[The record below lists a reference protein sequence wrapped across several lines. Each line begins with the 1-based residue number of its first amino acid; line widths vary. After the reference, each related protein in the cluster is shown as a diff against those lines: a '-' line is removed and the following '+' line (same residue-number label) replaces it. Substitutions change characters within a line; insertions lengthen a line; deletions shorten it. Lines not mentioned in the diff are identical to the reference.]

1 MDYLDLRTLR
11 NWMSL
16 RMFRTFRR
24 TSLIWFEIGNI
35 IWNWSYNQDGCEL
48 NDNKTFQYV
57 EEFSWNICLW
67 NVFYPRKTFWRIWM
81 YFCSKKCILFKCI
94 LIKSALKNWNTF
106 SKNPSYGCYRNV
118 FWEKVVCTANDGEAQ
133 LKWISCQ
140 RLHSHCYSNYLFD
153 IHHLPTYNNVK
164 KNWNDENSTFD

>member
-1 MDYLDLRTLR
+1 MTTKHFNMLK
-11 NWMSL
+11 NSL
-16 RMFRTFRR
+16 
-24 TSLIWFEIGNI
+24 EI
-35 IWNWSYNQDGCEL
+35 YVCEMYSIQE
-48 NDNKTFQYV
+48 KHS
-57 EEFSWNICLW
+57 EEFECIFVQEKCIL
-67 NVFYPRKTFWRIWM
+67 F
-81 YFCSKKCILFKCI
+81 KCILFKCI